1 VPLEVGII
9 NNTKFE
15 DNNMKRTL
23 IAVCVI
29 LLFFSPLFA
38 NYKESLHKGDY
49 AGALKEIR
57 PLAQKGDSNAQSN
70 LGMMY
75 ATGRGV
81 PQNSIEAEKWIRK
94 AAEQGLA
101 EAQYN
106 LGLIN
111 VKGLGVPQNNAEA
124 LKWFRKSSDQGYAK
138 AQYSL
143 GVMYLQGLGVPKNLE
158 QAYMWWYLS
167 GSKGNQDAVKA
178 INAIKGKMSPAQIAH
193 AKKLASQWKPKK

>member
-1 VPLEVGII
+1 MLMIVC
-9 NNTKFE
+9 
-15 DNNMKRTL
+15 
-23 IAVCVI
+23 AV
-29 LLFFSPLFA
+29 LLLFSPLFA
-38 NYKESLHKGDY
+38 DYKAALKKGDY
-49 AGALKEIR
+49 AGALKELR
-57 PLAQKGDSNAQSN
+57 PLAQKGDAKAQSN
-70 LGMMY
+70 LGLMY

-81 PQNSIEAEKWIRK
+81 PQNAVEAEKWIRK

-111 VKGLGVPQNNAEA
+111 VKGQGVRQNNAEA

-138 AQYSL
+138 AQYIL
-143 GVMYLQGLGVPKNLE
+143 GVMYLQGVGVPKNLV

-167 GSKGNQDAVKA
+167 GSQGDQDAVKA
-178 INAIKGKMSPAQIAH
+178 INAIKGKMTPAQIAK